1 MPRKSIATSAPG
13 LLEKTHNA
21 PKQNLGDDRSRQLG
35 LLSGQAGVC
44 FGDDFA
50 MTEEELVDLSPVS
63 QQKRQG

>member
-1 MPRKSIATSAPG
+1 MLRKSIATSAPG
-13 LLEKTHNA
+13 LREKTHNA
-21 PKQNLGDDRSRQLG
+21 PKEDPGENRSRQLG
-35 LLSGQAGVC
+35 LLAGQASVR